1 MASPL
6 TLLMPVLPGKIQELA
21 QTVGKYQAQLDAAL
35 QSIGT
40 VHYAR
45 TLILDASVANLQPG
59 SSPNP
64 SDSFVLAI
72 ITEYDGSF
80 ADYIGDFVAQVG
92 TVFDAA
98 LPFVVGGAAVVPVAN
113 NVAAFQAFVT
123 ANDASQHAPNTSLF
137 QSYTYTVQQILAS
150 GIPDSASTGSTP
162 STGPT
167 GSSSSPASSNSTSS
181 SPASS
186 GSTSSSSSS
195 TSSSSSSQS
204 SHHHHHGKH

>member
-1 MASPL
+1 MANPL

-21 QTVGKYQAQLDAAL
+21 QTVGQHQAELDAAL

-59 SSPNP
+59 TNPN
-64 SDSFVLAI
+64 DSFVLAI

-80 ADYIGDFVAQVG
+80 NDYIGDFVAQVG
-92 TVFDAA
+92 PVFDAA
-98 LPFVVGGAAVVPVAN
+98 LPFVVGGSAVVPVAD

-137 QSYTYTVQQILAS
+137 QAYTFTVQQILA
-150 GIPDSASTGSTP
+150 AGS
-162 STGPT
+162 
-167 GSSSSPASSNSTSS
+167 
-181 SPASS
+181 
-186 GSTSSSSSS
+186 
-195 TSSSSSSQS
+195 
-204 SHHHHHGKH
+204 